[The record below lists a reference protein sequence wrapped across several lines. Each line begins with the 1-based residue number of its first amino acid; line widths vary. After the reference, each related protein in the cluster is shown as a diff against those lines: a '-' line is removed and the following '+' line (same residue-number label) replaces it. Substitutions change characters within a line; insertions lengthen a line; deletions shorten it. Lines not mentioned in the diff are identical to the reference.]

1 MTQTTGR
8 VLIVEDNPTTAR
20 TLTVF
25 LEAEGLDV
33 AWSANGRDA
42 IARSGAAPFD
52 LVVLDLMLP
61 DLDGL
66 SVCRAIRASSMV
78 PIVMLTARTSDA
90 DVVEGLEAGADDYVC
105 KPFASKVLLARVRR
119 CLERARHARRTDGLL
134 SHKGIVVTPQTREV
148 TVEGQAVRLTRTEFE
163 LLVRFMRSPGRV
175 FTRSQLLEETRG
187 DATDAFDRVVD
198 THIWSLRRKLGEPRG
213 RPTRILS
220 EPGVGYRLSDDD
232 AN

>member
-1 MTQTTGR
+1 MTDTAGR
-8 VLIVEDNPTTAR
+8 VLIVEDNPTTAK

-25 LEAEGLDV
+25 LEAEGLV
-33 AWSANGRDA
+33 VTWSENGRDGLDRFA
-42 IARSGAAPFD
+42 NAAFD

-66 SVCRAIRASSMV
+66 AVCRAIRASSAV
-78 PIVMLTARTSDA
+78 PIVMLTARTSDI

-105 KPFASKVLLARVRR
+105 KPFASMVLLARVRR
-119 CLERARHARRTDGLL
+119 CLERARQSRQSDGLL
-134 SHKGIVVTPQTREV
+134 SHKGIVINQQTRGV
-148 TVEGQAVRLTRTEFE
+148 TVDGQSVRLTRTEFD
-163 LLVRFMRSPGRV
+163 LLIRFMRSPGRV

-187 DATDAFDRVVD
+187 DSSDAFDRVVD

-220 EPGVGYRLSDDD
+220 EPGIGYRLSDDEAD
-232 AN
+232 